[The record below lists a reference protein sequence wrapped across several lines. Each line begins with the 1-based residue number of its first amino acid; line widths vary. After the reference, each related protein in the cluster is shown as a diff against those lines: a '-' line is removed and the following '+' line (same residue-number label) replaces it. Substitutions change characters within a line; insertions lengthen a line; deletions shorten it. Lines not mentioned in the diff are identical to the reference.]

1 MFIEIGL
8 QKTAHFSQILRKKV
22 ILNYRKFYMG
32 GYIMAITFNARE
44 ARDMTDKAVMIADK
58 EDRRKIEELLEKTVI
73 PEIKNAAN
81 KGLSICVIT
90 VTTEFNIAKF
100 EKVLTEEMGF
110 NVARKNTEFTIRW

>member
-1 MFIEIGL
+1 ML
-8 QKTAHFSQILRKKV
+8 
-22 ILNYRKFYMG
+22 
-32 GYIMAITFNARE
+32 ITFNAKE

-81 KGLSICVIT
+81 KGLAICVIT

-100 EKVLTEEMGF
+100 EKILTEEMGF